1 MAQLHPAITKSSKQ
15 QIKRDTQHNDGFVML
30 SFIILLSAV
39 APKMYSRIACFYVT
53 ANMSQ

>member
-39 APKMYSRIACFYVT
+39 APKMYRFITVE
-53 ANMSQ
+53 